1 MPIFNESTVELN
13 GKKYVLD
20 LSNIDTSGGNG
31 EVYFATV
38 DGEDTGYAIKVLK
51 ETKTGEKKERF
62 LREIDFCKEDRHPN
76 IIRIITHG
84 EYNKHLYYVM
94 KKYPNTLRTIIGD
107 SSNPLQRIKQIV
119 QLCEAVK
126 YLHSQGHIHRD
137 LKPENILVD
146 DEGNLIVAD
155 FGIAHFKDSAI
166 TQPNINMANRHYAA
180 PEQRILGNSCNIT
193 SACDVYA
200 VGAIINE
207 IFTGNM
213 PNGTHYKSIS
223 DVYPFL
229 VALDKIVY
237 ECLAQ
242 DPNMRP
248 DINDVLLEIK
258 LTLDELDENIDIL
271 LEDILATQNED
282 IDEKSRSGIVAVA
295 SVDILSAKCIFETR
309 TSEELESYNCNYHSF
324 ISYNVD
330 DELRNLYFQKLVLEY
345 CMRKFRSEA
354 HSYLKGDPYTSLNL
368 HKPEEKQIY
377 DECKRYLEKYP
388 VQQIFQDI
396 TADILK
402 VFCACCDY
410 HCREL
415 LRSFVSAE
423 KQAENLNNSPILYIV
438 YMLRSQLSLEDAK
451 TLPLDELLS
460 VNWHSSTYEV
470 NADDSLYKESDSEE
484 TRILEKMKAEWEISF
499 SKIDS
504 KHYSIK
510 FSKKKYFEFKLKA
523 LAMAKPH
530 YVFEGDVLDLIRIY
544 REYNGIVELMPVDS
558 FDITSTIAKIL
569 GIRDDY

>member
-1 MPIFNESTVELN
+1 MPIFSESAVELN
-13 GKKYVLD
+13 GKKYILD

-38 DGEDTGYAIKVLK
+38 DGEDTVYAIKILK

-193 SACDVYA
+193 YACDVYA

-229 VALDKIVY
+229 VAFDRIVY
-237 ECLAQ
+237 ECLVQ

-271 LEDILATQNED
+271 LEDILATQNVD

-309 TSEELESYNCNYHSF
+309 TFEELEKYNCNFHSF

-330 DELRNLYFQKLVLEY
+330 NELRNLYFQKLVLEY
-345 CMRKFRSEA
+345 CMRKFRYEA
-354 HSYLKGDPYTSLNL
+354 HSYLQGGAYTPLNL
-368 HKPEEKQIY
+368 DKPEEKQIY
-377 DECKRYLEKYP
+377 DECKGYLDKYP
-388 VQQIFQDI
+388 VSRLFQDI

-402 VFCACCDY
+402 IFSSCCDY

-470 NADDSLYKESDSEE
+470 NEDDSLYKESDSEE